1 MVEAVNQVDSL
12 VGREFSFKMEED
24 IEAIVVVLVIC
35 ETHCEAFANSGD
47 ILPLYKHRGDGG
59 DWKDEEYPLIQEI
72 VRRSAIRPLLPLGL
86 ADEGDRCR
94 SVTGHSPRS

>member
-1 MVEAVNQVDSL
+1 VVEAVNQVDSL

-24 IEAIVVVLVIC
+24 IEAILVVLVIC

-59 DWKDEEYPLIQEI
+59 DWKDEVYPRNQAI
-72 VRRSAIRPLLPLGL
+72 VRRSAIRPLRPL
-86 ADEGDRCR
+86 AIR
-94 SVTGHSPRS
+94 PK